1 MFADKKKGHAFF
13 YTESYLTDINNRNS
27 SVINCVHF
35 LKFAV
40 DAEGK
45 LSFDQNY

>member
-13 YTESYLTDINNRNS
+13 YTETHHSLASEVYYGM
-27 SVINCVHF
+27 INCVHF